1 MDEVRGPV
9 GEMLR
14 VRVAHVPGAPVVM
27 LSGEIDLSNAAE
39 LAAALAPEHGRVVVD
54 LDDVSF
60 MECRGIAILVAARN
74 RLVSDGGSLHLRSPQ
89 HQIRRVFDVL
99 GLESWI
105 VDAAHQSDAVART
118 TA

>member
-39 LAAALAPEHGRVVVD
+39 LAAALAPQHGRVVVD

-89 HQIRRVFDVL
+89 HQIRRVFEVL
-99 GLESWI
+99 GLDSWI
-105 VDAAHQSDAVART
+105 VDAAHQSDAVAGT